1 MNGKRI
7 DGHRHILCT
16 AAHDFAKSIDPERYE
31 QLYPG
36 VDPESEKTNRER
48 DLIWNRK
55 MADPEENAADMMAA
69 GMDFGVLQPS
79 PVGYYYW
86 ADGEDGAKLAR
97 MTNEATAKAVERMP
111 EHFCG
116 VATLPMQDTQKTL
129 EELEYAINT
138 LSLKGIAIGSNVRGK
153 GYDEKEFFPVFEKIN
168 DMSLP
173 IFIHPNDPEGTERL
187 KNYYLLNSLG
197 MTLETTATAAIF
209 VFSGMLDRLEN
220 LKFFLMHAG
229 GTLPFLLGRLEHTQ
243 KVRPETAKNCKRKF
257 SYYLKHFY
265 VDTITFKTETLRFA
279 SEIMPPGHI
288 YMGTDYPYDMSDV
301 DPLGS
306 VESAF
311 EDMDQREQIFYQNI
325 NKAFKNRLTA

>member
-1 MNGKRI
+1 MQGKRI

-16 AAHDFAKSIDPERYE
+16 AAHEFARSIDPKRYE

-48 DLIWNRK
+48 DLVWNRK

-79 PVGYYYW
+79 PVSYYYW
-86 ADGEDGAKLAR
+86 AEGESGAKLAR
-97 MTNEATAKAVERMP
+97 MTNEFTAGVVARLPER
-111 EHFCG
+111 FCG
-116 VATLPMQDTQKTL
+116 VATLPMQDTRKTL
-129 EELEYAINT
+129 DELAYAART
-138 LSLKGIAIGSNVRGK
+138 LNLKGVAIGSNVRGK
-153 GYDEKEFFPVFEKIN
+153 GYDDAEFFPVFEKIN
-168 DMSLP
+168 EMNLP

-209 VFSGMLDRLEN
+209 VFSGMLDRLEK
-220 LKFFLMHAG
+220 LKIFLMHAG

-243 KVRPETAKNCKRKF
+243 KVRPETSKNCRHRF
-257 SYYLKHFY
+257 THYLKHFY
-265 VDTITFKTETLRFA
+265 VDTITFKTETLRFTA
-279 SEIMPPGHI
+279 EVMPPGHV

-301 DPLGS
+301 DPIGS
-306 VESAF
+306 VEAAFEDPVQRERVFHQNISSAF
-311 EDMDQREQIFYQNI
+311 E
-325 NKAFKNRLTA
+325 